1 VNPTLQLLA
10 HRPVVFSDRPCVM
23 QLLVR
28 VLPPIVKSTERPK
41 MNLALAIDQSGSMQ
55 GAPLAQA
62 KIAAKM
68 LVDRLGPE
76 DHLSVVSFENV
87 SRVVVPRM
95 RVVDKKKIK
104 ARIDTISSSGGTNLH
119 QGWYM
124 ACCQLGALEQKSVV
138 NRTIV
143 LSDGQT
149 NSGLQCVDSIC
160 GQVADWERRGVSTS
174 TIGLGNY
181 YNEDLL
187 SRMSSS
193 GGGNFFHASSPEELE
208 PFFQTELHGLSLTY
222 GSQAG
227 LGLKT
232 LGGVQA
238 LRLYNPLPNREDGSV
253 RLTDLVY
260 GYPKDVVFELSVP
273 PMPVPGDLCTF
284 HLDYTD
290 RETGRRFRVS
300 ETLKLPCIEYARLDE
315 FPVDVEVLQK
325 RALQLAARSLKSAQ
339 KCLVDRRYDEAREVL
354 EKAVCELEEAE
365 SSTELEQQV
374 DEIRSMLEA
383 LERREYESV
392 QKKATFQSVS
402 VSSSSIVLSGLSGPL
417 KLWGKLPPEE
427 RTPERLQEMCR
438 DAGVFSPGA

>member
-1 VNPTLQLLA
+1 MKPTLQLLA
-10 HRPVVFSDRPCVM
+10 HRPVVFSDRPCVL

-28 VLPPIVKSTERPK
+28 VLPPVVKRTSRPK
-41 MNLALAIDQSGSMQ
+41 MNLALAIDRSGSMG

-62 KIAAKM
+62 KLAAQM
-68 LVDRLGPE
+68 LVDQLGPE
-76 DHLSVVSFENV
+76 DHLSVVSFDDV

-95 RVVDKKKIK
+95 RVVDKNDIK
-104 ARIDTISSSGGTNLH
+104 ARIDSVQVGGGTNLH

-124 ACCQLGALEQKSVV
+124 ACCQLGTLDQKSVV
-138 NRTIV
+138 SRTIV

-149 NSGLQCVDSIC
+149 NVGLQCTDSIC
-160 GQVADWERRGVSTS
+160 GQVADCERREVGTS

-193 GGGNFFHASSPEELE
+193 GGGNFFHAQDPSQLE

-222 GSQAG
+222 GTQAG
-227 LGLKT
+227 LRLEA

-260 GYPKDVVFELSVP
+260 SYPKEVVFELSVP
-273 PMPVPGDLCTF
+273 PVPEARDLAICV
-284 HLDYTD
+284 LDYTD
-290 RETGRRFRVS
+290 RETGRRFRVT
-300 ETLKLPCIEYARLDE
+300 ETLRLPRIEYARLDE

-325 RALQLAARSLKSAQ
+325 RALQLAARGLKSAQ
-339 KCLVDRRYDEAREVL
+339 QCLTDRRYDEAKEVL
-354 EKAVCELEEAE
+354 EKAIRELQEAE
-365 SSTELEQQV
+365 PSPELQIQV
-374 DEIRSMLEA
+374 DEIRDMLEA
-383 LERREYESV
+383 LKRQEYQSV
-392 QKKATFQSVS
+392 QKQATYRSVS
-402 VSSSSIVLSGLSGPL
+402 MSSSSIVLSGLSGPL

-427 RTPERLQEMCR
+427 RTPQRLQELCR
-438 DAGVFSPGA
+438 DAGVFGP